1 MFSVLFVCLGNICR
15 SPIAEA
21 TFRQL
26 VDEAGLADK
35 ITCDSAA
42 THRYHLGDLPDP
54 RTRRNAESHDLT
66 LTHHC
71 RLLMGE
77 DFRRF
82 DYVIGMDEDNLKNS
96 RAIAHRATG
105 TYPPDERVFLLRK
118 FDPERGAGSIPAVP
132 DPFYEDETAFEEV
145 YQIVRR
151 CNEELLNWLIKR
163 HNLESKLPADYG
175 LHRFYT

>member
-1 MFSVLFVCLGNICR
+1 MIHVLFVCLGNICR

-21 TFRQL
+21 TFQQL
-26 VDEAGLADK
+26 VGEAGLSEK
-35 ITCDSAA
+35 IDCDSAA

-66 LTHHC
+66 FTHHC
-71 RLLMGE
+71 RLLKGE

-82 DYVIGMDEDNLKNS
+82 DYVIGMDEGNLENI

-105 TYPPDERVFLLRK
+105 AYPSDEQVFLLRK
-118 FDPERGAGSIPAVP
+118 FDPERDAGPIPAVP
-132 DPFYEDETAFEEV
+132 DPFYDDEAAFEEV

-151 CNEELLNWLIKR
+151 CNEQFLQFLIHQHGLVPVR
-163 HNLESKLPADYG
+163 HAVAS
-175 LHRFYT
+175 R

>member
-26 VDEAGLADK
+26 VEEAGLSEK

-42 THRYHLGDLPDP
+42 THRYHLGDLPDR
-54 RTRRNAESHDLT
+54 RTRRNAEIHDIT

-71 RLLMGE
+71 RLLKSE

-105 TYPPDERVFLLRK
+105 TYPPDEQVLLLRK
-118 FDPERGAGSIPAVP
+118 FDSERGAGPVPAVP
-132 DPFYEDETAFEEV
+132 DPFYEDEAAFEEV
-145 YQIVRR
+145 YQIARR
-151 CNEELLNWLIKR
+151 CNEQFLQFLIHQHDLVPVHHAVASR
-163 HNLESKLPADYG
+163 
-175 LHRFYT
+175 